1 MVIDLELAAYAD
13 QVLPPDFRLSGWSD
27 TTLDEGGRY
36 TVASDMHQI
45 GVALR
50 SCGIASLSIDALNFI
65 SLLEGKHLDAA
76 RALQHIW
83 LQQC

>member
-1 MVIDLELAAYAD
+1 MVIDLETAANAD
-13 QVLPPDFRLSGWSD
+13 QLLPPDFRLWGWSGA
-27 TTLDEGGRY
+27 TLDEGGRY
-36 TVASDMHQI
+36 TTASDMHQI

-65 SLLEGKHLDAA
+65 SLLEGKHLDAT

-83 LQQC
+83 LRQW